1 MSESA
6 TIQVILVEIQRLSS
20 RFERVE
26 TRVERVEGQ
35 IAGFDGRMASF
46 DGRMASLEGQIAG
59 LDGRLASFDRR
70 LASFDGRLTTLE
82 ARMANIE
89 TVVAELDVRIK
100 TWPDMHF
107 LASAAK
113 MQLKHTREIQSDL
126 SDARIRI
133 SEIFQAMATDPEI
146 KSLRDDVTRFREQS
160 QSLEVRL
167 GALEGRLGIRPPVEP
182 HGADP

>member
-6 TIQVILVEIQRLSS
+6 LAQAIFDEIQSLSA

-26 TRVERVEGQ
+26 AQVASVDARTAHLE
-35 IAGFDGRMASF
+35 IRM
-46 DGRMASLEGQIAG
+46 
-59 LDGRLASFDRR
+59 
-70 LASFDGRLTTLE
+70 TTLE

-146 KSLRDDVTRFREQS
+146 KSLRDDVTRFRERS

-167 GALEGRLGIRPPVEP
+167 GALEGRLGIQPPVEP
-182 HGADP
+182 HGADH